1 MNTRVLD
8 LLISEESS
16 KLPALRCVVSGSL
29 SVASSVEIGNT
40 FPSGLQYSQLTGFMD
55 THTYISGIFA
65 YIYLAGGQRK
75 KHPGNISPRN

>member
-40 FPSGLQYSQLTGFMD
+40 FPSGLQYSQLTGLWI
-55 THTYISGIFA
+55 THLHFR
-65 YIYLAGGQRK
+65 YLCIHLPGWRAK
-75 KHPGNISPRN
+75 EEHPGNISPRN